1 MKLIFFFLIFVLT
14 NLSSQARKVGETEIT
29 TDEGIEVFQKEKYY
43 LLKKNV
49 LIESDE
55 FILSADLVKAFFEK
69 DLYDIQKIESEGNVN
84 FTSSKGYNGIG
95 EKLDFSMKSN
105 VMNIYG
111 NNSLLNMEN
120 LIMKSDNYIM
130 IDDSKG
136 QFKLEGNISELT
148 TDTMNIIGSS
158 IEGSYKEIN
167 GINEINSLIVKSNKI
182 TEITTDKLKMFSSKA
197 VYSKKDNII
206 ELFDNVKVIRNN
218 EIIIGDYAKINTLN
232 ESYKVNS
239 KESNKVKV
247 LIDNTNE

>member
-1 MKLIFFFLIFVLT
+1 MGRE
-14 NLSSQARKVGETEIT
+14 QGQTEIT
-29 TDEGIEVFQKEKYY
+29 TEEGIEVFQKEKYY

-49 LIESDE
+49 LIESDD
-55 FILSADLVKAFFEK
+55 FILSADLVKAFFDK

-95 EKLDFSMKSN
+95 ERLDFSIKN
-105 VMNIYG
+105 NLMNIFG
-111 NNSLLNMEN
+111 NNALLNMNN

-136 QFKLEGNISELT
+136 KFKLEGNISELS
-148 TDTMNIIGSS
+148 TDTMNIIGSY
-158 IEGSYKEIN
+158 IDGSYQEIN
-167 GINEINSLIVKSNKI
+167 SINEINNLIVKSDEI
-182 TEITTDKLKMFSSKA
+182 TEITTDTLKMFSLKA

-218 EIIIGDYAKINTLN
+218 EIIMGDYAKINTLN
-232 ESYKVNS
+232 ESYKVSS

>member
-1 MKLIFFFLIFVLT
+1 MKKIFFLILF
-14 NLSSQARKVGETEIT
+14 LSFSLVGREQGQTEIT
-29 TDEGIEVFQKEKYY
+29 TEEGIEVFQKEKYY

-55 FILSADLVKAFFEK
+55 FNLSADLVKAFFEK

-84 FTSSKGYNGIG
+84 FTSSKGYNGVG
-95 EKLDFSMKSN
+95 ERLDFSMKN
-105 VMNIYG
+105 NLMNIFG
-111 NNSLLNMEN
+111 NNALLSMDN

-136 QFKLEGNISELT
+136 KFKLEGNISELT

-158 IEGSYKEIN
+158 INGSYEEIN
-167 GINEINSLIVKSNKI
+167 DINEINNLIVKSDKI
-182 TEITTDKLKMFSSKA
+182 TEITTDTLKMFSSKA
-197 VYSKKDNII
+197 IYSKKDNII

-232 ESYKVNS
+232 ESYKVSS

>member
-1 MKLIFFFLIFVLT
+1 MKKIFFLIIF
-14 NLSSQARKVGETEIT
+14 LSFSVFGREEGQTEIT
-29 TDEGIEVFQKEKYY
+29 TEEGIEVFQKEKYY

-55 FILSADLVKAFFEK
+55 FILSADLVKAFFDK
-69 DLYDIQKIESEGNVN
+69 DLYYIQKIESVGNVN
-84 FTSSKGYNGIG
+84 FTSSKGYNGVG
-95 EKLDFSMKSN
+95 EKLNFSMKN
-105 VMNIYG
+105 NLMDIFG
-111 NNSLLNMEN
+111 NNDLLNMEN

-136 QFKLEGNISELT
+136 IFKLEGNISELT

-158 IEGSYKEIN
+158 IDGSYQE
-167 GINEINSLIVKSNKI
+167 INEINEINNLIVKSDKI
-182 TEITTDKLKMFSSKA
+182 TEITTDTLKMFSSKA

-218 EIIIGDYAKINTLN
+218 EIIVGDYAKINTLN
-232 ESYKVNS
+232 ESYKVSS
-239 KESNKVKV
+239 KESKKVKV

>member
-1 MKLIFFFLIFVLT
+1 MKKIFFLIIF
-14 NLSSQARKVGETEIT
+14 LSFSVMGREQGQTEIT
-29 TDEGIEVFQKEKYY
+29 TEEGIEVFQKEKYY

-84 FTSSKGYNGIG
+84 FTSSKGYNGVG
-95 EKLDFSMKSN
+95 ERLDFSMKN
-105 VMNIYG
+105 NLMNIFG
-111 NNSLLNMEN
+111 NNALLNMDN
-120 LIMKSDNYIM
+120 LIMKSDKYIM

-136 QFKLEGNISELT
+136 KFKLEGNISELT
-148 TDTMNIIGSS
+148 TDTINIIGS
-158 IEGSYKEIN
+158 IIDGSYQEIN
-167 GINEINSLIVKSNKI
+167 GINEINNLNVKSDQI

-232 ESYKVNS
+232 ESYKVSS

>member
-1 MKLIFFFLIFVLT
+1 MKKIFVLIIF
-14 NLSSQARKVGETEIT
+14 LSISAIGREKGQTEIT
-29 TDEGIEVFQKEKYY
+29 TEEGIEVFQKEKYY

-49 LIESDE
+49 LIKSDE

-84 FTSSKGYNGIG
+84 FTSSKGYKGVG
-95 EKLDFSMKSN
+95 EKLNFSMKN
-105 VMNIYG
+105 NLINIFG
-111 NNSLLNMEN
+111 NNALLNMEN
-120 LIMKSDNYIM
+120 LIMKSNNYIM

-136 QFKLEGNISELT
+136 KFKLEGSVSELT

-158 IEGSYKEIN
+158 IDGSYQEIN
-167 GINEINSLIVKSNKI
+167 GINEINNLIVKSDEI
-182 TEITTDKLKMFSSKA
+182 TEIITDKLKMYSSKA

-218 EIIIGDYAKINTLN
+218 EIIVGDYAKINTLN
-232 ESYKVNS
+232 ESYKVSS
-239 KESNKVKV
+239 KESNKVKI

>member
-1 MKLIFFFLIFVLT
+1 MKKIFFLIIF
-14 NLSSQARKVGETEIT
+14 LSFSVMGREQGQTEIT
-29 TDEGIEVFQKEKYY
+29 TEEGIEVFQKEKYY

-49 LIESDE
+49 LIESDD
-55 FILSADLVKAFFEK
+55 FILSADLVKAFFDK

-95 EKLDFSMKSN
+95 ERLDFSIKN
-105 VMNIYG
+105 NLMNIFG
-111 NNSLLNMEN
+111 NNALLNMNN

-136 QFKLEGNISELT
+136 KFKLEGNISELS
-148 TDTMNIIGSS
+148 TDTMNIIGSY
-158 IEGSYKEIN
+158 IDGSYQEIN
-167 GINEINSLIVKSNKI
+167 SINEINNLIVKSDEI
-182 TEITTDKLKMFSSKA
+182 TEITTDTLKMFSLKA

-232 ESYKVNS
+232 ESYKVSS
-239 KESNKVKV
+239 KDSNKVKV

>member
-1 MKLIFFFLIFVLT
+1 MGRE
-14 NLSSQARKVGETEIT
+14 QGQTEIT
-29 TDEGIEVFQKEKYY
+29 TEEGIEVFQKEKYY

-84 FTSSKGYNGIG
+84 FTSSKGYNGVG
-95 EKLDFSMKSN
+95 EKLDFSMKN
-105 VMNIYG
+105 NLINIFG
-111 NNSLLNMEN
+111 NNALLNMEN
-120 LIMKSDNYIM
+120 LIMKSNKYIM

-136 QFKLEGNISELT
+136 KFKLEGSISELT
-148 TDTMNIIGSS
+148 TDNMNIIGSS
-158 IEGSYKEIN
+158 IDGSYQEIN
-167 GINEINSLIVKSNKI
+167 GINEINNLIVKSDEI

>member
-1 MKLIFFFLIFVLT
+1 MIRIIILIFFFTSNCFGRDIG
-14 NLSSQARKVGETEIT
+14 QTEIT
-29 TDEGIEVFQKEKYY
+29 TEEGIEVFQKEKYY

-49 LIESDE
+49 LIESDD
-55 FILSADLVKAFFEK
+55 FILSADLVKAFFDK

-95 EKLDFSMKSN
+95 ERLDFSIKN
-105 VMNIYG
+105 NLMNIFG
-111 NNSLLNMEN
+111 NNALLNMNN

-136 QFKLEGNISELT
+136 KFKLEGNISELS
-148 TDTMNIIGSS
+148 TDTMNIIGSY
-158 IEGSYKEIN
+158 IDGSYQEIN
-167 GINEINSLIVKSNKI
+167 SINEINNLIVKSDEI
-182 TEITTDKLKMFSSKA
+182 TEITTDTLKMFSLKA

-218 EIIIGDYAKINTLN
+218 EIIMGDYAKINTLN
-232 ESYKVNS
+232 ESYKVSS